1 MMEWLGGVRCRF
13 TDCVGECGGTI
24 ERLGL
29 LGHGLKRNMTGY
41 GQESHRL
48 LDDFSR
54 HRLLGRLL
62 LVDAPDFSHTELSLE
77 TAW

>member
-1 MMEWLGGVRCRF
+1 MSPAIQALQAR
-13 TDCVGECGGTI
+13 VGP
-24 ERLGL
+24 RRN
-29 LGHGLKRNMTGY
+29 HLKRRSLLWHTLRCNVTGY

-48 LDDFSR
+48 LDDFDR

-62 LVDAPDFSHTELSLE
+62 LVDAPDFSRTELSFE

>member
-1 MMEWLGGVRCRF
+1 MSPVIQALQARVGPRCNHLKRR
-13 TDCVGECGGTI
+13 C
-24 ERLGL
+24 L
-29 LGHGLKRNMTGY
+29 LGHTLRRNVIGY

-48 LDDFSR
+48 LDDFGQ